1 MSEHVIAVTNQKG
14 GVGKTTTT
22 VNLGAALAAAGKR
35 VLVID
40 YDPQGSLTASFG
52 YTPAE
57 QKRTVNNLMLAAIDY
72 PEDLETH
79 LERTIIRT
87 ESGID
92 LIPCNK
98 RVADAAARLQVM
110 QMSQYIEIGEH
121 RLNVMLRQLRMASN
135 FVFLKKDLIT
145 YGQREISE
153 HYLEAIDVMLELTEN
168 APIFYS
174 QDRLLEP
181 CLLRFGGDG
190 EMLGLL
196 FSVTWLDIP
205 GRIAAAPR
213 MKGERIIW
221 ITDCVDMGSINLPK
235 HHFFAHRQQD
245 GTHRFY
251 GSSESERNQDQEVN

>member
-1 MSEHVIAVTNQKG
+1 MSG
-14 GVGKTTTT
+14 
-22 VNLGAALAAAGKR
+22 
-35 VLVID
+35 
-40 YDPQGSLTASFG
+40 
-52 YTPAE
+52 
-57 QKRTVNNLMLAAIDY
+57 
-72 PEDLETH
+72 
-79 LERTIIRT
+79 
-87 ESGID
+87 ES
-92 LIPCNK
+92 
-98 RVADAAARLQVM
+98 A
-110 QMSQYIEIGEH
+110 
-121 RLNVMLRQLRMASN
+121 
-135 FVFLKKDLIT
+135 
-145 YGQREISE
+145 
-153 HYLEAIDVMLELTEN
+153 YLEAIDVMLELTEN

>member
-1 MSEHVIAVTNQKG
+1 
-14 GVGKTTTT
+14 
-22 VNLGAALAAAGKR
+22 
-35 VLVID
+35 
-40 YDPQGSLTASFG
+40 
-52 YTPAE
+52 
-57 QKRTVNNLMLAAIDY
+57 
-72 PEDLETH
+72 
-79 LERTIIRT
+79 
-87 ESGID
+87 
-92 LIPCNK
+92 
-98 RVADAAARLQVM
+98 
-110 QMSQYIEIGEH
+110 
-121 RLNVMLRQLRMASN
+121 
-135 FVFLKKDLIT
+135 
-145 YGQREISE
+145 
-153 HYLEAIDVMLELTEN
+153 MLELTEN
-168 APIFYS
+168 TPIFYS

-251 GSSESERNQDQEVN
+251 GSSESERNQD

>member
-1 MSEHVIAVTNQKG
+1 MILTNQQKYIVEVLKQLKYLRVRQLHAMMQAHFG
-14 GVGKTTTT
+14 P
-22 VNLGAALAAAGKR
+22 LG
-35 VLVID
+35 
-40 YDPQGSLTASFG
+40 
-52 YTPAE
+52 
-57 QKRTVNNLMLAAIDY
+57 
-72 PEDLETH
+72 
-79 LERTIIRT
+79 
-87 ESGID
+87 
-92 LIPCNK
+92 
-98 RVADAAARLQVM
+98 
-110 QMSQYIEIGEH
+110 IEIGEH
-121 RLNVMLRQLRMASN
+121 RLNVKLRQLRMASN

-168 APIFYS
+168 TPIFYS

-205 GRIAAAPR
+205 GCIAAAPR

>member
-1 MSEHVIAVTNQKG
+1 MILTNQQKYI
-14 GVGKTTTT
+14 VE
-22 VNLGAALAAAGKR
+22 VLNLR
-35 VLVID
+35 VRQLHAMM
-40 YDPQGSLTASFG
+40 QAHFG
-52 YTPAE
+52 P
-57 QKRTVNNLMLAAIDY
+57 L
-72 PEDLETH
+72 
-79 LERTIIRT
+79 
-87 ESGID
+87 G
-92 LIPCNK
+92 
-98 RVADAAARLQVM
+98 
-110 QMSQYIEIGEH
+110 IEIGEH

-168 APIFYS
+168 TPIFYS

>member
-1 MSEHVIAVTNQKG
+1 MILTNQQKYI
-14 GVGKTTTT
+14 VEVLKQ
-22 VNLGAALAAAGKR
+22 LKYLR
-35 VLVID
+35 VRQLHAMIQAH
-40 YDPQGSLTASFG
+40 YGPQG
-52 YTPAE
+52 
-57 QKRTVNNLMLAAIDY
+57 V
-72 PEDLETH
+72 
-79 LERTIIRT
+79 
-87 ESGID
+87 
-92 LIPCNK
+92 
-98 RVADAAARLQVM
+98 
-110 QMSQYIEIGEH
+110 EIGEH
-121 RLNVMLRQLRMASN
+121 RLNVMLRQLRTASN
-135 FVFLKKDLIT
+135 CIFLQDDLVT
-145 YGQREISE
+145 YGRREISE

-174 QDRLLEP
+174 RDRLLEP

-221 ITDCVDMGSINLPK
+221 ITDCVDMGSIVLPK
-235 HHFFAHRQQD
+235 HHFFARRQQD

>member
-1 MSEHVIAVTNQKG
+1 MILTNQQKYIVEVLKQLKYLRVRQLHAMMQAHFG
-14 GVGKTTTT
+14 P
-22 VNLGAALAAAGKR
+22 LG
-35 VLVID
+35 
-40 YDPQGSLTASFG
+40 
-52 YTPAE
+52 
-57 QKRTVNNLMLAAIDY
+57 
-72 PEDLETH
+72 
-79 LERTIIRT
+79 
-87 ESGID
+87 
-92 LIPCNK
+92 
-98 RVADAAARLQVM
+98 
-110 QMSQYIEIGEH
+110 IEIGEQ
-121 RLNVMLRQLRMASN
+121 RLNVM
-135 FVFLKKDLIT
+135 
-145 YGQREISE
+145 
-153 HYLEAIDVMLELTEN
+153 
-168 APIFYS
+168 
-174 QDRLLEP
+174 P

>member
-1 MSEHVIAVTNQKG
+1 MNLKELLFGG
-14 GVGKTTTT
+14 GVQSGDSGGAYRDSIQAWLPIKNIIGGVVITKDNRFVKILEVLP
-22 VNLGAALAAAGKR
+22 VNIYLKSTNDRQNIISSFAA
-35 VLVID
+35 
-40 YDPQGSLTASFG
+40 
-52 YTPAE
+52 
-57 QKRTVNNLMLAAIDY
+57 
-72 PEDLETH
+72 
-79 LERTIIRT
+79 
-87 ESGID
+87 
-92 LIPCNK
+92 
-98 RVADAAARLQVM
+98 
-110 QMSQYIEIGEH
+110 
-121 RLNVMLRQLRMASN
+121 
-135 FVFLKKDLIT
+135 
-145 YGQREISE
+145 
-153 HYLEAIDVMLELTEN
+153 YLEAIDVMLELTEN